1 MLPAKKARSAARAK
15 KRSLADDHGEQPE
28 PAQQAA
34 FAGGVAP
41 GAAAQLTGLM
51 PVAVVFFTGLALASL
66 WRTPNQCSEGAKSLI
81 QLELCPDEL
90 RLAGITQPPTFSSKP
105 GQTPFWREAKDWAKK
120 QWLVEAVGTTLC
132 SRPWP
137 TANWITCT
145 NDSVENGTTHGKK
158 YSM

>member
-120 QWLVEAVGTTLC
+120 QWLV
-132 SRPWP
+132 
-137 TANWITCT
+137 
-145 NDSVENGTTHGKK
+145 
-158 YSM
+158 